1 MDKNNIRSKVVKES
15 LMDYDNLATILKENT
30 ADAVKG
36 LLNEAV
42 KETYTKLLSEDYDED
57 EVEDTEDQ
65 VLDADAAGAEE
76 APIEGGDEGMD
87 ATADDLGDDMS
98 VDAGVEAADDLAG
111 ADEDEWA
118 QYDKYKNEDG
128 EYDLSNAE
136 DEDVVKV
143 YKLLKNGDNV
153 LVKQED
159 NGTVK
164 LQDNEAGTEYLISM
178 NDSDDDVDSLVDDTE
193 IEIDGMNESQEKLF
207 ELVLE
212 YDSNVGYTDNYQDK
226 DVMTND
232 GMAEPSKNT
241 NDWDAGVPRD
251 TKKPW
256 SGRKPKKDDAPFN
269 AGQGKKVEETMDIDT
284 TVPENLGECG
294 DMDQM
299 EESIHT
305 QTQNGPQR
313 RSTTISQVPDTSR
326 SEKVGRNR
334 RLAKKPGQ
342 VSGTG
347 EAAYQG
353 VGTNESFQRK
363 LNKIVKENKAMADAL
378 NKFRDSL
385 KEAAV
390 VNYNLGKIISII
402 SENTTTQDEKKEI
415 IRRFNNEAKTINEA
429 DKLYESISNDLKKA
443 KKMNINEEQQFT
455 VEAPQKLNE
464 TTIYKSKDVLDSLD
478 LMHRMMK

>member
-1 MDKNNIRSKVVKES
+1 MD
-15 LMDYDNLATILKENT
+15 
-30 ADAVKG
+30 
-36 LLNEAV
+36 
-42 KETYTKLLSEDYDED
+42 
-57 EVEDTEDQ
+57 
-65 VLDADAAGAEE
+65 
-76 APIEGGDEGMD
+76 
-87 ATADDLGDDMS
+87 
-98 VDAGVEAADDLAG
+98 
-111 ADEDEWA
+111 
-118 QYDKYKNEDG
+118 
-128 EYDLSNAE
+128 
-136 DEDVVKV
+136 
-143 YKLLKNGDNV
+143 
-153 LVKQED
+153 
-159 NGTVK
+159 
-164 LQDNEAGTEYLISM
+164 
-178 NDSDDDVDSLVDDTE
+178 DSDDDVDSLVDDTE

-269 AGQGKKVEETMDIDT
+269 AGEGKKVEETMDID
-284 TVPENLGECG
+284 PGINDAGA
-294 DMDQM
+294 DMPVEGV

-305 QTQNGPQR
+305 ETQNGPQR
-313 RSTTISQVPDTSR
+313 RSTTISQVPNTSR
-326 SEKVGRNR
+326 SKKIGRNS
-334 RLAKKPGQ
+334 RLAEKPGQ
-342 VSGTG
+342 VHGTG

-353 VGTNESFQRK
+353 MEESFQRK

-415 IRRFNNEAKTINEA
+415 IRRFNNEAKTIGEA

-455 VEAPQKLNE
+455 VEGPQKLNE
-464 TTIYKSKDVLDSLD
+464 TTIYKSKEVLDSLD

>member
-1 MDKNNIRSKVVKES
+1 
-15 LMDYDNLATILKENT
+15 MDYDNLATILKENT

-76 APIEGGDEGMD
+76 APLEGGDEGMD

-98 VDAGVEAADDLAG
+98 VDADVDATDDLAG

-159 NGTVK
+159 NGMTK

-178 NDSDDDVDSLVDDTE
+178 DDSDDDVDSLVDDTE

-256 SGRKPKKDDAPFN
+256 SGRKPKRDDAPFN
-269 AGQGKKVEETMDIDT
+269 AGQGKKVEETMDIDPGINDAGADMP
-284 TVPENLGECG
+284 VEGIEESSGECG
-294 DMDQM
+294 AKNGAHGRMKGTKSHNPNSGDDDRPYNQHNV
-299 EESIHT
+299 SIA
-305 QTQNGPQR
+305 G
-313 RSTTISQVPDTSR
+313 
-326 SEKVGRNR
+326 KYVGRPSKR
-334 RLAKKPGQ
+334 
-342 VSGTG
+342 VT
-347 EAAYQG
+347 E
-353 VGTNESFQRK
+353 ESFQRK

-378 NKFRDSL
+378 NKFRSSL

-455 VEAPQKLNE
+455 VEGPQKLNE
-464 TTIYKSKDVLDSLD
+464 TTIYKSKEVLDSLD
-478 LMHRMMK
+478 LMHRMM